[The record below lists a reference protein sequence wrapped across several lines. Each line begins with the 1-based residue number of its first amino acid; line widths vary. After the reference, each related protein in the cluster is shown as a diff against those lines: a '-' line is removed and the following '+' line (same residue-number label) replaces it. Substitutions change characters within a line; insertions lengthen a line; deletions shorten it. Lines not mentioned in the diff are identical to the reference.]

1 MKNRLNSKKAIIA
14 TLIVGVITMLSV
26 TGLTLAYYSD
36 TTPVKENTF
45 TVGNV
50 TTDIEETID
59 PSKNQ
64 KEPYVVNSGKNDCLI
79 RMRVTVSPDSS
90 TSNLELSGGNKDLW
104 KKRADE
110 ANDKNAF
117 FYYHD
122 VVKPNEKTDP
132 IFSNYRII
140 DKDKFVPF
148 DITLYQEAVQ
158 AEAVDQEGNVISAL
172 DENGKFNEEEAKK
185 IWDIYDASQNTK

>member
-64 KEPYVVNSGKNDCLI
+64 KEPYVVSSGKNDCLI

>member
-140 DKDKFVPF
+140 DKEKFVPF

-158 AEAVDQEGNVISAL
+158 AEAVDQEGNVIRAL

-185 IWDIYDASQNTK
+185 IWDIYGASQNTK

>member
-36 TTPVKENTF
+36 TTPVKKNTF

-79 RMRVTVSPDSS
+79 RMRVTVSPESS

>member
-90 TSNLELSGGNKDLW
+90 TSNLELSGGNNDLW

>member
-140 DKDKFVPF
+140 DKEEFVPF

>member
-140 DKDKFVPF
+140 DKEKFVPF

-185 IWDIYDASQNTK
+185 IWDIYGASQNTK

>member
-158 AEAVDQEGNVISAL
+158 AEAVDQEGNVIRAL